1 MTEPDYGLTMGSPP
15 GSPFVWLPCVGR
27 GEAGIG
33 CQSASGRYTPPMFQS
48 FDTHA
53 DPRVGAP
60 RAALL
65 RAELARCG
73 LTGFVV
79 PRADEFQ
86 AEYVPPSAERLRW
99 LTGFTGSAGA
109 AIVLADE
116 AVILVDG
123 RYTLQVTVE
132 VDTAVFTPGD
142 IVAVPPHAW
151 LKAHVKA
158 GDRIGYDPWLHTLA
172 GVRRLKTA
180 VEAAGGE
187 LVPVETNPL
196 DAVWSDRPAPPEGR
210 LVVQPTPLAGEEAS
224 AKLARIGAAI
234 GEAGAEHLLINQ
246 PDSVAWILNVRGRDV
261 PHNPVPLAHALV
273 PKAGRATLFVAPAKI
288 DDALRAHLAPVCD
301 LATPADLLPALA
313 ALGEAKAKVLLDPA
327 WTSEILAR
335 TLAEAGATVVE
346 GDDPV
351 TLPKARKNDAEIAGA
366 RAAHVRDGAAVA
378 RFLAWFDAEGHAT
391 DEITCCEMLER
402 FRAAGGELLDLSF
415 PTISGAGPNGAIVHY
430 HSTRSTNR
438 PIDRDCVFLLD
449 SGAQYRDGTTD
460 VTRTLAVGEP
470 SAEMKRAFTL
480 VLKGHIAIAS
490 ARFPVGT
497 TGAALDTLARIALWK
512 SGFDYDHG
520 TGHGVGSHLSVH
532 EGPQRIAKTGT
543 VALEPG
549 MILSNEPGYY
559 RTGAFGIRIE
569 NLEIV
574 HEARAVEGGERP
586 MLGFETL
593 TLIPIDTRLLDTGL
607 MTRDEIRWLDAYH
620 ARVSAEIGPLV
631 DEPTRAWLARACAPI
646 A

>member
-1 MTEPDYGLTMGSPP
+1 
-15 GSPFVWLPCVGR
+15 
-27 GEAGIG
+27 
-33 CQSASGRYTPPMFQS
+33 MFQS

-60 RAALL
+60 RLGLL
-65 RAELARCG
+65 RAELARQG
-73 LTGFVV
+73 LSGFLV

-109 AIVLADE
+109 AIVLSEE
-116 AVILVDG
+116 AVVLVDG
-123 RYTLQVTVE
+123 RYTLQVTEE

-151 LKAHVKA
+151 LAAKVKA
-158 GDRIGYDPWLHTLA
+158 GERIGYDPWLHTLA
-172 GVRRLKTA
+172 GVRRLRQA

-187 LVPVETNPL
+187 LVPVEPNPL
-196 DAVWSDRPAPPEGR
+196 DTVWTDRPAPPRGR
-210 LVVQPTPLAGEEAS
+210 LVVQPTAFAGEEAS
-224 AKLARIGAAI
+224 AKLGRMGEAI
-234 GEAGAEHLLINQ
+234 GRAGADVLLINQ
-246 PDSVAWILNVRGRDV
+246 PDSVAWVLNIRGRDV

-273 PKAGRATLFVAPAKI
+273 PAEGRATLFVDPAKV
-288 DDALRAHLAPVCD
+288 DDAMRAHLAPVCD
-301 LATPADLLPALA
+301 LAAPGDLLPALA
-313 ALGEAKAKVLLDPA
+313 LLGEAQGRVLLDPA

-335 TLAEAGATVVE
+335 RLAEAGATVIE
-346 GDDPV
+346 ADDPV
-351 TLPKARKNDAEIAGA
+351 TLPKARKNAAEIAGA

-391 DEITCCEMLER
+391 DEITCCERLEAC
-402 FRAAGGELLDLSF
+402 RAAGGELLDLSF

-430 HSTRSTNR
+430 HSTRATNR
-438 PIDRDCVFLLD
+438 PIDRDSVFLLD

-460 VTRTLAVGEP
+460 VTRTLAVGTP
-470 SAEMKRAFTL
+470 APAMRRAFTL
-480 VLKGHIAIAS
+480 VLKGHIGIAT

-512 SGFDYDHG
+512 AGLDYDHG

-543 VALEPG
+543 VALEAG
-549 MILSNEPGYY
+549 MIVSNEPGYY
-559 RTGAFGIRIE
+559 RTNAFGIRIE
-569 NLEIV
+569 NLELV
-574 HEARAVEGGERP
+574 HEPRPIDGGERP

-593 TLIPIDTRLLDTGL
+593 TLIPIDTRLVDTSL
-607 MTRDEIRWLDAYH
+607 MSRDEIRWLDAYH
-620 ARVSAEIGPLV
+620 ARVLAEIGPLL
-631 DEPTRAWLARACAPI
+631 DDATRAWLTRACAPI

>member
-1 MTEPDYGLTMGSPP
+1 
-15 GSPFVWLPCVGR
+15 
-27 GEAGIG
+27 
-33 CQSASGRYTPPMFQS
+33 MFQS

-60 RAALL
+60 RTALL
-65 RAELARCG
+65 RAELARLG
-73 LTGFVV
+73 LTGFLV

-86 AEYVPPSAERLRW
+86 AEYVPPSAERLCW
-99 LTGFTGSAGA
+99 LTGFSGSAGT
-109 AIVLADE
+109 AIVLKDE
-116 AVILVDG
+116 AAILVDG

-142 IVAVPPHAW
+142 GVAVPPHAW
-151 LKAHVKA
+151 LASKVKP

-187 LVPVETNPL
+187 LVAVEPNPL
-196 DAVWSDRPAPPEGR
+196 DTVWTDRPAPPQGR
-210 LVVQPTPLAGEEAS
+210 LVVQPIAFAGEDAA

-234 GEAGAEHLLINQ
+234 TAAGAGHLLINQ
-246 PDSVAWILNVRGRDV
+246 PDSVAWIFNVRGRDV

-273 PKAGRATLFVAPAKI
+273 PAQGRATLFVDPAKV
-288 DDALRAHLAPVCD
+288 DDAMRAHLAQVCD
-301 LATPADLLPALA
+301 LAAPSDLLPALA
-313 ALGEAKAKVLLDPA
+313 VLGDAKAKVLLDPA

-335 TLAEAGATVVE
+335 RLAEAGATVIE
-346 GDDPV
+346 ADDPV
-351 TLPKARKNDAEIAGA
+351 TLPKARKNPAEIAGT

-378 RFLAWFDAEGHAT
+378 RFLAWFDAEGHTT
-391 DEITCCEMLER
+391 DEITCCETLEG

-438 PIDRDCVFLLD
+438 PIDRDSVFLLD

-460 VTRTLAVGEP
+460 VTRTLAVGTP
-470 SAEMKRAFTL
+470 SPAMKRAFTL
-480 VLKGHIAIAS
+480 VLKGHIAIS
-490 ARFPVGT
+490 TARFPVGT

-512 SGFDYDHG
+512 AGLDYDHG

-532 EGPQRIAKTGT
+532 EGPQRIAKTGA
-543 VALEPG
+543 VPLEAG

-569 NLEIV
+569 NLELV
-574 HEARAVEGGERP
+574 HEPRAVEGGERP

-593 TLIPIDTRLLDTGL
+593 TLIPIDTRLVDTDL
-607 MTRDEIRWLDAYH
+607 MNRDEIRWLDAYH
-620 ARVSAEIGPLV
+620 ARVLAEIGPLV
-631 DEPTRAWLARACAPI
+631 DDATRAWLARACAPI

>member
-1 MTEPDYGLTMGSPP
+1 
-15 GSPFVWLPCVGR
+15 
-27 GEAGIG
+27 
-33 CQSASGRYTPPMFQS
+33 MFQS

-65 RAELARCG
+65 RAELARLG
-73 LTGFVV
+73 LTGFLV

-86 AEYVPPSAERLRW
+86 AEYVAASAERLRW
-99 LTGFTGSAGA
+99 LTGFSGSAGA
-109 AIVLADE
+109 GIVLADE
-116 AVILVDG
+116 AAILIDG
-123 RYTLQVTVE
+123 RYALQVTVE

-142 IVAVPPHAW
+142 IVAVPPHTW
-151 LKAHVKA
+151 LKTHVKP

-172 GVRRLKTA
+172 GVRRLREA
-180 VEAAGGE
+180 VAAAGGE
-187 LVPVETNPL
+187 LVPVEPNPL
-196 DAVWSDRPAPPEGR
+196 DTVWSDRPAPPKGR
-210 LVVQPTPLAGEEAS
+210 LVVQPTALAGEDVATR
-224 AKLARIGAAI
+224 LARIGAAI
-234 GEAGAEHLLINQ
+234 TAAGAEHLLINQ
-246 PDSVAWILNVRGRDV
+246 PDSIAWILNIRGRDV
-261 PHNPVPLAHALV
+261 PHNPVPHAHATV
-273 PKAGRATLFVAPAKI
+273 AAGGRATLFVDPDKV
-288 DDALRAHLAPVCD
+288 DAEMRAHLAPHCD
-301 LATPADLLPALA
+301 LADPADLLPALDR
-313 ALGEAKAKVLLDPA
+313 LGAAKAKVLLDPA

-335 TLAEAGATVVE
+335 RLADAGATVIE

-351 TLPKARKNDAEIAGA
+351 TLPKALKNPAEIAGA
-366 RAAHVRDGAAVA
+366 RAAHLRDGAAVA
-378 RFLAWFDAEGHAT
+378 TFLAWFDAEGHAT
-391 DEITCCEMLER
+391 DEITSCVRLEAC
-402 FRAAGGELLDLSF
+402 RAAGNELLDLSF

-430 HSTRSTNR
+430 HSSRATNR

-460 VTRTLAVGEP
+460 VTRTLAVGTP
-470 SAEMKRAFTL
+470 SAAMKRAFTL
-480 VLKGHIAIAS
+480 VLKGHIAIAT

-512 SGFDYDHG
+512 AGYDYDHG

-532 EGPQRIAKTGT
+532 EGPQRISKTGH
-543 VALEPG
+543 VPLEPG

-569 NLEIV
+569 NLELV

-593 TLIPIDTRLLDTGL
+593 TLIPIDTRLIEASL

-620 ARVSAEIGPLV
+620 ARVLAEIGPRV
-631 DEPTRAWLARACAPI
+631 SPDVAAWLVRACAPI

>member
-1 MTEPDYGLTMGSPP
+1 
-15 GSPFVWLPCVGR
+15 
-27 GEAGIG
+27 
-33 CQSASGRYTPPMFQS
+33 MFQS

-65 RAELARCG
+65 RAELARRG
-73 LTGFVV
+73 LTGFLV

-99 LTGFTGSAGA
+99 LTGFSGSAGA
-109 AIVLADE
+109 AIVLAGE

-123 RYTLQVTVE
+123 RYTLQVTEE

-142 IVAVPPHAW
+142 IVAVPPHVW
-151 LKAHVKA
+151 LKAHVTA

-187 LVPVETNPL
+187 LVAVETNPL
-196 DAVWSDRPAPPEGR
+196 DAVWSDRPASPQGR
-210 LVVQPTPLAGEEAS
+210 LVVQPTELAGEEAS
-224 AKLARIGAAI
+224 AKLARLATAI

-261 PHNPVPLAHALV
+261 PHNPVPLAHAIV
-273 PKAGRATLFVAPAKI
+273 PKTGRATLFVDPAKV
-288 DDALRAHLAPVCD
+288 DDAMRAHLTPVAD
-301 LATPADLLPALA
+301 LATPAELLPALA
-313 ALGEAKAKVLLDPA
+313 ALGASGAKVLLDPA

-335 TLAEAGATVVE
+335 RLTDTGATVIE
-346 GDDPV
+346 ADDPV
-351 TLPKARKNDAEIAGA
+351 TLPKAKKNPAEIAGA

-378 RFLAWFDAEGHAT
+378 TFLAWFDAEGHAT
-391 DEITCCEMLER
+391 DEITCCERLEAC
-402 FRAAGGELLDLSF
+402 RAATGKLLDLSF

-430 HSTRSTNR
+430 HSTRATNR
-438 PIDRDCVFLLD
+438 PIDRDSVFLLD

-460 VTRTLAVGEP
+460 VTRTLAVGTP
-470 SAEMKRAFTL
+470 SPAMKRAFTL
-480 VLKGHIAIAS
+480 VLKGHIAIS
-490 ARFPVGT
+490 TARFPLGT

-512 SGFDYDHG
+512 AGLDYDHG

-532 EGPQRIAKTGT
+532 EGPQRIAKTGA
-543 VALEPG
+543 VPLEPG

-569 NLEIV
+569 NLELV
-574 HEARAVEGGERP
+574 HEARPIEGGERP

-593 TLIPIDTRLLDTGL
+593 TLIPIDTRLVEAKLL
-607 MTRDEIRWLDAYH
+607 TRDEVRWLDAYH
-620 ARVSAEIGPLV
+620 ARVAAEICPLV
-631 DEPTRAWLARACAPI
+631 DDTTRAWLTRACAPL